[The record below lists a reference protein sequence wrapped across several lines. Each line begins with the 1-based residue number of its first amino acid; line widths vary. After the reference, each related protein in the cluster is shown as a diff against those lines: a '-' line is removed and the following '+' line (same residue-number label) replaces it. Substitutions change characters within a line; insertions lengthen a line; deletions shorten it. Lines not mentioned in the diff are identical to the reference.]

1 MMMLS
6 LIPANVPLT
15 SINEGGEGAA
25 WEHHGVTWHHPT
37 MHHPPPAPIKQLD
50 NNMVLS
56 YTHQ

>member
-1 MMMLS
+1 MMLS

-25 WEHHGVTWHHPT
+25 HHHGVTWHHPT

>member
-15 SINEGGEGAA
+15 SINEGGEEQLGAA
-25 WEHHGVTWHHPT
+25 GVTWHHPT